1 MLISF
6 LVFLF
11 GLFLVL
17 GGYLLATHGSD
28 AKRARLQKRLAEAL
42 LHSSHT
48 EDVDVILARNELM
61 SEIPWVNRSLVK
73 VQAAL
78 HLKRL
83 LDQADL
89 HITPSR
95 LIMFSVM
102 AGMLAAMA
110 AGIATQSIVMMIV
123 AGFVIATLPFLYVW
137 YMRKKR

>member
-48 EDVDVILARNELM
+48 EDAGHTRSQRTNE
-61 SEIPWVNRSLVK
+61 RDSLGEPIFGQGPGCVAPK
-73 VQAAL
+73 A
-78 HLKRL
+78 
-83 LDQADL
+83 
-89 HITPSR
+89 
-95 LIMFSVM
+95 
-102 AGMLAAMA
+102 
-110 AGIATQSIVMMIV
+110 V
-123 AGFVIATLPFLYVW
+123 AGSS
-137 YMRKKR
+137 